1 MIDKKATP
9 ITRKMWFILV
19 LFGIFGQIAWSV
31 ENMYFN
37 VFVYETIAPR
47 TSAVTL
53 MVQMSGI
60 VATITTLLAGAFSDK
75 TGNRRH
81 FISIGYI
88 IWGIITLSF
97 AFITKEN
104 TARLFNIADP
114 EKIISTTIFI
124 VVVMDC
130 VMTFFGSTS
139 NDAAFNAWVTD
150 NTDRT
155 NRGRVEGVLS
165 ALPLLALLVVAGGF
179 GLIKEAV
186 GYGGMFV
193 ILGGMVTVAGVAGLF
208 TIKDARILERS
219 SEGSYFKDIV
229 YGFRPTVIM
238 RNKMLYIVLITMGLF
253 SISSQIYMPY
263 LLIYM
268 TEYLKFS
275 VLEYSA
281 ILGGVVLLSAVGA
294 ALLGRLS
301 DKIGKAKL
309 LYIGIAIY
317 LAGLVALFFINSSMP
332 KAMLLSLMGT
342 FGLVML
348 IGSILLT
355 ILLNAMIRDY
365 TPDEQAGK
373 FQGIRMI
380 FFVLIP
386 MFIGPAIGD
395 SFNQRAASMDPA
407 TYTYYDPVAEVTANV
422 PTPVLFIVAAAIA
435 LLVLIPLFY
444 ITPRLDEKGSKNARL
459 LTKWGENLN
468 KNNPLQEYPR
478 PQLARE
484 SYLNL
489 NGVWDYAIIKK
500 GEQLEGY
507 QGEIVVPFAP
517 ESILSGVEKPVMPD
531 DTLYYKR
538 EFEIS
543 EGFIKDKILLN
554 FGAVDYKCKVII
566 NGVEVGGH
574 MGGYLPFTLDVT
586 DTAKVGINT
595 IEVMV
600 TDPSDTGVQARGKQR
615 IGGGGIWYTPSTGIW
630 QTVWLESVANVYVKA
645 LKITPDIDASTVTV
659 VPFLSSDCNSGL
671 IKVIDGGKTIA
682 ETKIINGVPAVIKIP
697 SAKLWTPEDP
707 FLYDLEVTADNDV
720 VKSYFGMRKFGI
732 GKDSKGISRL
742 MLNNKP
748 YFHNGLLDQ
757 GYWSDGLYTAASDEA
772 LIFDI
777 ERCKE
782 LGFNTLRK
790 HIKIEPLRWY
800 YHCDRLGM
808 LVWQDFVSGGGTY
821 NPLTIGLLP
830 FMGLLTLNKKFGRL
844 KDGKKNYLMFARKNQ
859 AGRQEFLDEIYPT
872 IDLLYNS
879 VSLALWV
886 PFNEG
891 WGQFDS
897 VKVAEM
903 VKEYDPTRIIDHA
916 SGWHDQG
923 GPDLNSFHI
932 YFSKY
937 AFPKNKEISG
947 GDDRPIALTEFGGF
961 GYVSLEHTW
970 NKKRIF
976 GYRIYKNSEEL
987 SANYKRLFETNI
999 IPNIEKGLSATI
1011 YTQVSDVE
1019 MEVNGLFTYDRKE
1032 LKVDEN
1038 IVRELNEKILLSD

>member
-1 MIDKKATP
+1 MVETKSTP
-9 ITRKMWFILV
+9 VSRKMWFILIM
-19 LFGIFGQIAWSV
+19 FGIFGQIAWAV

-53 MVQMSGI
+53 MVQVSGI
-60 VATITTLLAGAFSDK
+60 VATITTLLAGALSDK
-75 TGNRRH
+75 AGNRRH

-97 AFITKEN
+97 AFITKDN
-104 TARLFNIADP
+104 TAKLFNITEP
-114 EKIISTTIFI
+114 EKIIATTIMI

-130 VMTFFGSTS
+130 VMTFFGSS
-139 NDAAFNAWVTD
+139 ANDAAFNAWVTD

-155 NRGRVEGVLS
+155 NRGKVEGVLS

-179 GLIKEAV
+179 GLIKEAI

-193 ILGGMVTVAGVAGLF
+193 VLGGMVTLAGIIGLF
-208 TIKDARILERS
+208 TIKDARVLARS
-219 SEGSYFKDIV
+219 SEGSYFKDII
-229 YGFRPTVIM
+229 YGFRPTVVM

-281 ILGGVVLLSAVGA
+281 VLGGVVLLAAIGA
-294 ALLGRLS
+294 AFLGSLS

-317 LAGLVALFFINSSMP
+317 IAGLVALFFIDSSMP
-332 KAMLLSLMGT
+332 KGAVLSMMGI
-342 FGLVML
+342 FGLIML

-355 ILLNAMIRDY
+355 ILLNATIRDY
-365 TPDEQAGK
+365 TPEEQAGK

-395 SFNQRAASMDPA
+395 VFNQRAAATDPA
-407 TYTYYDPVAEVTANV
+407 TYTYYDTVAKVTANV

-444 ITPRLDEKGSKNARL
+444 ITPRLDEKGSKSERL
-459 LTKWGENLN
+459 LTKWGENLDKN
-468 KNNPLQEYPR
+468 KPLQEYPR
-478 PQLARE
+478 PQLARD

-489 NGVWDYAIIKK
+489 NGIWEYAIIKK
-500 GEQLEGY
+500 SEPFSGY

-517 ESILSGVEKPVMPD
+517 ESILSGVEKTVMPD
-531 DTLYYKR
+531 DILYYKR
-538 EFEIS
+538 DFELPES
-543 EGFIKDKILLN
+543 FIKDRVLLN
-554 FGAVDYKCKVII
+554 FGAVDYECTIKV
-566 NGVEVGGH
+566 NGIEVGGH
-574 MGGYLPFTLDVT
+574 RGGYLPFTLDI
-586 DTAKVGINT
+586 TAAAKAGVNT
-595 IEVMV
+595 IEAEV
-600 TDPSDTGVQARGKQR
+600 TDPSDTGVQSRGKQR
-615 IGGGGIWYTPSTGIW
+615 IGGGGIWYTPSSGIW
-630 QTVWLESVANVYVKA
+630 QTVWLESVNSVYVKSV
-645 LKITPDIDASTVTV
+645 KITPDIDASTVTV
-659 VPFLSSDCNSGL
+659 IPYLSEERDAVV
-671 IKVIDGGKTIA
+671 KVIEGDKVIA
-682 ETKIINGVPAVIKIP
+682 EANISSGEPAVIALP
-697 SAKLWTPEDP
+697 SAMLWSPEEP
-707 FLYDLEVTADNDV
+707 FLYDVEITADNDI
-720 VKSYFGMRKFGI
+720 VKSYFGMRKFGV
-732 GKDSKGISRL
+732 GKDSNGVSRL

-757 GYWSDGLYTAASDEA
+757 GYWSDGLYTAASDDA
-772 LIFDI
+772 LIFDVL
-777 ERCKE
+777 RCKE

-800 YHCDRLGM
+800 YHCDRLGI

-821 NPLTIGLLP
+821 NPLTIALFPFLGLVS
-830 FMGLLTLNKKFGRL
+830 LNKKFGRL
-844 KDGKKNYLMFARKNQ
+844 KDGAKNYNIFARKNA

-879 VSLALWV
+879 TSLALWV

-897 VKVAEM
+897 VEVADI
-903 VKEYDPTRIIDHA
+903 VRAYDSTRIIDHA

-923 GPDLNSFHI
+923 GFDLNSFHI

-937 AFPKNKEISG
+937 AFPKNKEMLG

-961 GYVSLEHTW
+961 GYVSPEHTW

-976 GYRIYKNSEEL
+976 GYRIYKDIDEL
-987 SANYKRLFETNI
+987 TANYKKLFEKNI
-999 IPNIEKGLSATI
+999 IPNIEQGLSAAI

-1032 LKVDEN
+1032 LKVDEAT
-1038 IVRELNEKILLSD
+1038 VRDLNARIKLID